1 MQNETQNQD
10 TQAAPQQPVME
21 EAQAAPE
28 QAMDDTQA
36 ATSEVH
42 DDPGISQQQEQQ
54 QGIAVGEP
62 DPNDV
67 PDRNVT
73 MYPEDLSGP
82 ETAQEQPGL
91 DDGIS
96 IEDISKPLAGDLYD
110 SNIDYFVEPVDE
122 PDWSVKTAENPSD
135 SIEVDFGWG
144 FDFDLPVA
152 PEGPSNPLPT
162 EPTNTGVVPPWLQ
175 EPSGPF
181 SDSVGELGI
190 DRDGNGIEDRW
201 EEISPTVAEEKD
213 PIGDSL
219 SPDTPEEPTPGG
231 YDDMLGI
238 SKEDIEG
245 PSSDTDGDGA
255 SDLDEAREDATPGG
269 YDGSG
274 IAGGLGIDY
283 YNTDDGEE
291 SDERSPDV
299 ISEEE
304 DASETKSDFTDADYQ
319 EVLDDLDN
327 GNLDDVRE
335 FLEGLGLSDEDTEEA
350 PQHAPG
356 VPDEDGKLVD
366 EGISIGDIVGEEKSE
381 EGLEKANSTDEYTY
395 DEDAYE
401 DAEGAMKDLQHA
413 LKHGDEEERAEALE
427 KLQGYLGGFDKDNEE
442 EDAYDEDAYEDAEG
456 AMKDLQ
462 HALKHGD
469 EEERAEALE
478 KLQGYLNGF
487 DKGAEKDQDG
497 TETQDGKIPSDSK
510 DDYGDGVREL
520 FEDSD
525 GDGVENYKDS
535 DHYRDGNFDFED
547 SDGNGILDLYEDSDG
562 DGTLDV
568 HEDSDGDPEKVP
580 NTVDNK
586 EPADTPDASGAAVGA
601 GAAGEAGGLDEDL
614 VKEARDLLGDMFGG
628 SDAAPDASGA
638 AVSGPAVGAAGAA
651 GAGVADQAMDAATA
665 KAGSAID
672 EHLGVEGSG
681 KVLGDA
687 LEGNWDAVATGA
699 DKIIQES
706 TGISG
711 VDDTIKAISEEK
723 WEELPGEFGE
733 VAGSAVGAY
742 FGGDAGAAVG
752 A

>member
-1 MQNETQNQD
+1 MKENHIMQNETQNQD

-21 EAQAAPE
+21 EAQAAPG
-28 QAMDDTQA
+28 QAMDATQA

-82 ETAQEQPGL
+82 ETAQEQPGF

-122 PDWSVKTAENPSD
+122 PDWGVKTAENPSD

-144 FDFDLPVA
+144 FNFDDFDLPVA

-283 YNTDDGEE
+283 DNTDDGEE

-401 DAEGAMKDLQHA
+401 DAEGAMKDLKHA

-427 KLQGYLGGFDKDNEE
+427 KLQGYLG
-442 EDAYDEDAYEDAEG
+442 
-456 AMKDLQ
+456 
-462 HALKHGD
+462 
-469 EEERAEALE
+469 
-478 KLQGYLNGF
+478 GF

-562 DGTLDV
+562 D
-568 HEDSDGDPEKVP
+568 PEKVP

-586 EPADTPDASGAAVGA
+586 EPADAPDASGAAVSGPAVGAAGAAVGA

-651 GAGVADQAMDAATA
+651 VGAGAADQAMDAATA
-665 KAGSAID
+665 KAGAAID
-672 EHLGVEGSG
+672 ENFGVEGSG

-687 LEGNWDAVATGA
+687 LEGDWGAVATGA

-711 VDDTIKAISEEK
+711 VGDTIKAISEEK

-733 VAGSAVGAY
+733 TAGSAIGAY

-752 A
+752 AKIGQEVGDLVEDGIDAIGDAWDSIWD

>member
-28 QAMDDTQA
+28 QAMDATQA
-36 ATSEVH
+36 ATSEVVH
-42 DDPGISQQQEQQ
+42 DEPGIPQQQEQQQ

-82 ETAQEQPGL
+82 ETAQEQPGF

-110 SNIDYFVEPVDE
+110 SNIDDFFEPVDE
-122 PDWSVKTAENPSD
+122 PDWGVKTAENPSD
-135 SIEVDFGWG
+135 SIEVDFGRG
-144 FDFDLPVA
+144 FDFDDFDLPVA

-181 SDSVGELGI
+181 SDI

-213 PIGDSL
+213 PIRDSP
-219 SPDTPEEPTPGG
+219 SPDTPEEPIPGG

-245 PSSDTDGDGA
+245 PSSDIDG
-255 SDLDEAREDATPGG
+255 P
-269 YDGSG
+269 
-274 IAGGLGIDY
+274 GIDQ
-283 YNTDDGEE
+283 DGMPEKTGIN
-291 SDERSPDV
+291 PDM
-299 ISEEE
+299 S
-304 DASETKSDFTDADYQ
+304 
-319 EVLDDLDN
+319 
-327 GNLDDVRE
+327 
-335 FLEGLGLSDEDTEEA
+335 
-350 PQHAPG
+350 
-356 VPDEDGKLVD
+356 GKD
-366 EGISIGDIVGEEKSE
+366 
-381 EGLEKANSTDEYTY
+381 YTY
-395 DEDAYE
+395 DEGAYE
-401 DAEGAMKDLQHA
+401 DAEDAFEDLQDA
-413 LKHGDEEERAEALE
+413 LQDGDEEDRAEAIE

-469 EEERAEALE
+469 EEERTEALE
-478 KLQGYLNGF
+478 KLQGYLGGF

-562 DGTLDV
+562 D
-568 HEDSDGDPEKVP
+568 PEKVP

-586 EPADTPDASGAAVGA
+586 EPADAPDASGAAVSGPAVGAAGAAVGA

-638 AVSGPAVGAAGAA
+638 AVSGPAVGAAAAAA
-651 GAGVADQAMDAATA
+651 GAGAADQAMDAATA
-665 KAGSAID
+665 KAGAAID

-687 LEGNWDAVATGA
+687 LEGDWGAVATGA
-699 DKIIQES
+699 DKMLEG

-711 VDDTIKAISEEK
+711 VGDTIKAISEEK

-733 VAGSAVGAY
+733 TAGSAIGAY

-752 A
+752 AKIGQEVGDFFEDAGDTIGDAWDSLWD